1 MKRDKKTME
10 YYEQD
15 NLEIAFSDSLVTG
28 TQVIMILLDTH
39 GRIIQFNQY
48 LEEISGYKLEEV
60 QGKDWFDTFMPEQD
74 QLRLTALFQRAIN
87 GTQTSPDICPILTKD
102 NFERIF
108 ELYYETFENEEG
120 KVIGL
125 RALGIDITEIEQAEK
140 ALQRSEARLL
150 EVLRIFNSHQL
161 EKGEDLLYNHNE

>member
-1 MKRDKKTME
+1 ME
-10 YYEQD
+10 VCKQD
-15 NLEIAFSDSLVTG
+15 NLEKALCDSLVTD
-28 TQVIMILLDTH
+28 TQAIVILLDTH
-39 GRIIQFNQY
+39 GRIIQFNKY

-60 QGKDWFDTFMPEQD
+60 QGKNWFDTFLPEPD
-74 QLRLTALFQRAIN
+74 QTQAAALLRRTIN

-102 NFERIF
+102 DFERIF